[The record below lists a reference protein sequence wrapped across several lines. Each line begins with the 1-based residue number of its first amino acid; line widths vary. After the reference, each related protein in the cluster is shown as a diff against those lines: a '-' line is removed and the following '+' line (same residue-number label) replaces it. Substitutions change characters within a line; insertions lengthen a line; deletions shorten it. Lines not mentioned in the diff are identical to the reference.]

1 MESKNKIINNLR
13 DVARCN
19 NLRNLT
25 DLGVMRL
32 ATIVNRVR
40 VAEDEL
46 EPPSIMSIFI
56 AWLQAK
62 AMQVGLEALPVE
74 EWCRHLVHAYSFS
87 ESEVL
92 WYWDCS
98 EGRLWKHLGLPGAMP
113 EVRRRMRGV
122 CGVIK
127 KVFPRDADAS
137 ASSSRRLSDVP
148 SDGPSAASPG
158 DAKQKAKPKL
168 KAKTEPEPKMKAKT
182 TSKSKPETE
191 SESESE
197 PEPESES
204 EPEPG
209 SEPEPEPQTQPELS
223 EASKLPMSPVKSA
236 TDRTLD
242 ISAGRLSVKTDS
254 DWDTRSVHSAR
265 WPSLKTSSLRP
276 SRRDSPPE
284 NVIPRYYASTGSS
297 SDLIPPARYICTL
310 CGAWG
315 THYVWDCP
323 ERMSPSQTTA
333 NTRKLSTNDGTE
345 SDQTKRGR
353 PLTTGNRQKNTHAT
367 KTPRGSPSAP
377 QERLRK
383 EDAHDDASSRK
394 LGQRHELAIRSS
406 RASRVPGAPSH
417 DPAVTG
423 PSNADLVEWSLS
435 LKTERVPSPV
445 PQIRTKDTARL
456 SSWRED
462 KRSECQ
468 GSVCAAAVKP
478 KKLSAAEEVTLR
490 CADDFFCRLERAFIS
505 RYQTGSGHDL
515 MVRDKKETTRKG
527 PRVEAAKP
535 HGGVGV
541 ADPKFC
547 FNIDA
552 ASVPCPASR
561 ASTEST
567 KSTVYGSAREPSE
580 IALNQTTR
588 MPSAE
593 DTLIGL
599 SGEPLVQEQ
608 QHSAIELWEAGID
621 LQKEDTSEDGG

>member
-1 MESKNKIINNLR
+1 MESKTKIINNLR

-19 NLRNLT
+19 NIRNLT

-46 EPPSIMSIFI
+46 KPPSIMSIFI

-98 EGRLWKHLGLPGAMP
+98 EGRLWKHLSLPGALP

-122 CGVIK
+122 AGVIK
-127 KVFPRDADAS
+127 KVFPRDVDAS
-137 ASSSRRLSDVP
+137 ASSSPRLSDVP
-148 SDGPSAASPG
+148 SDGPSATSPG
-158 DAKQKAKPKL
+158 DSKQKAKPKL
-168 KAKTEPEPKMKAKT
+168 KAKTELDPKMK
-182 TSKSKPETE
+182 SKSEPESQ
-191 SESESE
+191 SESEPEPE

-204 EPEPG
+204 ELESG
-209 SEPEPEPQTQPELS
+209 SEPEPEPELS
-223 EASKLPMSPVKSA
+223 VASKLPMSSVKSA
-236 TDRTLD
+236 TDQTLD
-242 ISAGRLSVKTDS
+242 ISAGRRSAKTES

-265 WPSLKTSSLRP
+265 WPSLKTNSLRP
-276 SRRDSPPE
+276 SRRESPPE
-284 NVIPRYYASTGSS
+284 NVIPRYYANTGSS
-297 SDLIPPARYICTL
+297 SDPIPPARYICTL

-315 THYVWDCP
+315 KHFVWDCP

-333 NTRKLSTNDGTE
+333 NTARPSTKEGTE
-345 SDQTKRGR
+345 SDQTQRGR
-353 PLTTGNRQKNTHAT
+353 PLTTRNLQKSTRST
-367 KTPRGSPSAP
+367 KTPRDGPSAP
-377 QERLRK
+377 RKSSRK
-383 EDAHDDASSRK
+383 EDKHDDASSRN

-406 RASRVPGAPSH
+406 RAPKVPGAPSH

-445 PQIRTKDTARL
+445 PQIRTKDTARFQESGRAWAGKL
-456 SSWRED
+456 
-462 KRSECQ
+462 
-468 GSVCAAAVKP
+468 
-478 KKLSAAEEVTLR
+478 KKLSPVEEVTLR
-490 CADDFFCRLERAFIS
+490 CADNFFCRLERALIR

-515 MVRDKKETTRKG
+515 MVLDRNETTRKR
-527 PRVEAAKP
+527 PSVEAAKN

-541 ADPKFC
+541 AEPKFC
-547 FNIDA
+547 SNIDA
-552 ASVPCPASR
+552 ASVPCPASK

-567 KSTVYGSAREPSE
+567 RSTVYGSAREPSE

-588 MPSAE
+588 TPSAE

-599 SGEPLVQEQ
+599 SGEPSVQEQ

-621 LQKEDTSEDGG
+621 LQKEETSEDGE

>member
-1 MESKNKIINNLR
+1 MESNNTIINNLR
-13 DVARCN
+13 DVVRCN
-19 NLRNLT
+19 HLRNLT

-40 VAEDEL
+40 VAENEL
-46 EPPSIMSIFI
+46 KPPSIMSIFI

-62 AMQVGLEALPVE
+62 AMQVSLEALPVE

-87 ESEVL
+87 ASEVL

-98 EGRLWKHLGLPGAMP
+98 EGSLWKHLGLPGAMP

-127 KVFPRDADAS
+127 KVFPRDVDAS

-148 SDGPSAASPG
+148 SDGPSAAFPG

-168 KAKTEPEPKMKAKT
+168 KVKTEPEPKMKAKT
-182 TSKSKPETE
+182 TSKSKPE
-191 SESESE
+191 
-197 PEPESES
+197 PESES
-204 EPEPG
+204 KPEHESK
-209 SEPEPEPQTQPELS
+209 SEPEPEPKTQPELS
-223 EASKLPMSPVKSA
+223 EASKLTMSSVKSA
-236 TDRTLD
+236 IDRTLN

-254 DWDTRSVHSAR
+254 NWDTRSVHSAR
-265 WPSLKTSSLRP
+265 WLSLKTSSLRP
-276 SRRDSPPE
+276 SRTDSPPE
-284 NVIPRYYASTGSS
+284 NVIPRYYANTGSS

-333 NTRKLSTNDGTE
+333 NTRKLSTNEGTE
-345 SDQTKRGR
+345 SVQTKRGR
-353 PLTTGNRQKNTHAT
+353 PLMTGNPQKDTRAT
-367 KTPRGSPSAP
+367 KTPRGGPSAP
-377 QERLRK
+377 RESSRE
-383 EDAHDDASSRK
+383 EDKHDDASSRR
-394 LGQRHELAIRSS
+394 LGQRYELAIRSS

-435 LKTERVPSPV
+435 LKTERVPSP
-445 PQIRTKDTARL
+445 
-456 SSWRED
+456 D
-462 KRSECQ
+462 KRNECQ
-468 GSVCAAAVKP
+468 GSSRAAAGKL
-478 KKLSAAEEVTLR
+478 KKLSTVEEVTLR
-490 CADDFFCRLERAFIS
+490 CADDFFCRLERAFIR
-505 RYQTGSGHDL
+505 RYQTGSGRDL
-515 MVRDKKETTRKG
+515 MVWDN
-527 PRVEAAKP
+527 

-541 ADPKFC
+541 TDPKFC

-552 ASVPCPASR
+552 ASVPCPASM

-588 MPSAE
+588 TPSAE

-608 QHSAIELWEAGID
+608 KHSAIELWEAGID
-621 LQKEDTSEDGG
+621 LQKEETSEDGE

>member
-1 MESKNKIINNLR
+1 MESKDKIINNLR
-13 DVARCN
+13 DVVGCSH
-19 NLRNLT
+19 LRNLT

-32 ATIVNRVR
+32 ATIVSRMRVW
-40 VAEDEL
+40 EDEL
-46 EPPSIMSIFI
+46 KRPSIMSIFI

-98 EGRLWKHLGLPGAMP
+98 EGKLWRHLGLPGTIP

-127 KVFPRDADAS
+127 KVFPRGVDAS
-137 ASSSRRLSDVP
+137 ASSPRRVSDVL
-148 SDGPSAASPG
+148 SDGPSAAFPG
-158 DAKQKAKPKL
+158 DAKQKGKSKL
-168 KAKTEPEPKMKAKT
+168 GAKTEPELKSAPKT
-182 TSKSKPETE
+182 QSKPKPKPKPETE
-191 SESESE
+191 PESE

-204 EPEPG
+204 E
-209 SEPEPEPQTQPELS
+209 SEQTQPELS
-223 EASKLPMSPVKSA
+223 GVSKLPTSSVKSA

-242 ISAGRLSVKTDS
+242 ISAGPAGRLSDKTSS
-254 DWDTRSVHSAR
+254 DWDTRSALSTR
-265 WPSLKTSSLRP
+265 WQSLKTNSLRL

-284 NVIPRYYASTGSS
+284 NIIPRYYASTGSS
-297 SDLIPPARYICTL
+297 SDRIPPARYICTL
-310 CGAWG
+310 CGTWG
-315 THYVWDCP
+315 THYVWNCP

-333 NTRKLSTNDGTE
+333 NTGKLSTNEGTE
-345 SDQTKRGR
+345 SDQTTRGR
-353 PLTTGNRQKNTHAT
+353 PLTTRNPQKDTRPT
-367 KTPRGSPSAP
+367 KAPRDGPSAP
-377 QERLRK
+377 QERFRK
-383 EDAHDDASSRK
+383 DDAHDDASSRK
-394 LGQRHELAIRSS
+394 PDQRHELAIRSS

-435 LKTERVPSPV
+435 LKTERVPSP
-445 PQIRTKDTARL
+445 
-456 SSWRED
+456 D
-462 KRSECQ
+462 KGNESQ
-468 GSVCAAAVKP
+468 GCGRAAAGKL
-478 KKLSAAEEVTLR
+478 KRLSAAEEATLR
-490 CADDFFCRLERAFIS
+490 CADDFFCRLERVFIR
-505 RYQTGSGHDL
+505 RYQTGRGHDL
-515 MVRDKKETTRKG
+515 MVWNKDETTRKR
-527 PRVEAAKP
+527 PSVEAAKT

-541 ADPKFC
+541 AEPKFC
-547 FNIDA
+547 SNIDA
-552 ASVPCPASR
+552 ASVPCPASK

-567 KSTVYGSAREPSE
+567 RSTVYGSAREPSE

-588 MPSAE
+588 TPSAE

-621 LQKEDTSEDGG
+621 LQNEEISEDGE

>member
-1 MESKNKIINNLR
+1 MESKNAIINNLR

-46 EPPSIMSIFI
+46 KPSSIMSIFI

-127 KVFPRDADAS
+127 KVFPRDVDAS
-137 ASSSRRLSDVP
+137 ASSSRRLSGVP
-148 SDGPSAASPG
+148 SDGLSAAFHG
-158 DAKQKAKPKL
+158 YAKQKAKPKL
-168 KAKTEPEPKMKAKT
+168 KAKTEPEPNMKAKT
-182 TSKSKPETE
+182 TSKSKPEP
-191 SESESE
+191 ESE
-197 PEPESES
+197 PELEHESES
-204 EPEPG
+204 
-209 SEPEPEPQTQPELS
+209 EPEPQTQPELS
-223 EASKLPMSPVKSA
+223 EASKLTMSSVKSA

-284 NVIPRYYASTGSS
+284 NVIPRYYANTGSS

-333 NTRKLSTNDGTE
+333 NTRKLSTNEGTE

-353 PLTTGNRQKNTHAT
+353 PLTTGNPQKDTRTT
-367 KTPRGSPSAP
+367 KTSRGGHSAP
-377 QERLRK
+377 RESSLE
-383 EDAHDDASSRK
+383 EDKHDDASSRK

-462 KRSECQ
+462 KRNECQ
-468 GSVCAAAVKP
+468 GSGYAAAGKL
-478 KKLSAAEEVTLR
+478 KKLSAVDEVTLR
-490 CADDFFCRLERAFIS
+490 CADDFFCRLERVFIR

-527 PRVEAAKP
+527 PRVEAAKI

-541 ADPKFC
+541 TDPKFC

-552 ASVPCPASR
+552 ASVPCPAST

-588 MPSAE
+588 TPSAE

-599 SGEPLVQEQ
+599 SGEPSVQEQ

-621 LQKEDTSEDGG
+621 LQKEETSEDGE

>member
-1 MESKNKIINNLR
+1 MESKTKIINNLR

-19 NLRNLT
+19 NIRNLT

-46 EPPSIMSIFI
+46 KPPSIMSIFI

-98 EGRLWKHLGLPGAMP
+98 EGRLWKHLSLPGAMP

-127 KVFPRDADAS
+127 KVFPRDVDAS
-137 ASSSRRLSDVP
+137 ASSSPRLSDVP

-168 KAKTEPEPKMKAKT
+168 KAKTEPDPKSEP
-182 TSKSKPETE
+182 E
-191 SESESE
+191 SQSESE

-204 EPEPG
+204 ELESGSEP
-209 SEPEPEPQTQPELS
+209 EPEPEPQTQSELS
-223 EASKLPMSPVKSA
+223 VASKLPMSSVKSA
-236 TDRTLD
+236 TDQTLD
-242 ISAGRLSVKTDS
+242 ISAGRRSAKTES

-265 WPSLKTSSLRP
+265 WPSLKTNSLRP
-276 SRRDSPPE
+276 SRRESPPE
-284 NVIPRYYASTGSS
+284 NVIPRYYANTGSS
-297 SDLIPPARYICTL
+297 SDPIPPARYICTL

-315 THYVWDCP
+315 KHFVWDCP

-333 NTRKLSTNDGTE
+333 NTERLSTKEGTE
-345 SDQTKRGR
+345 SDQTQRGR
-353 PLTTGNRQKNTHAT
+353 PLTTRNLQKSTRST
-367 KTPRGSPSAP
+367 KTPRDGPSAP
-377 QERLRK
+377 RKSSRK
-383 EDAHDDASSRK
+383 EDKHDDASSRD

-406 RASRVPGAPSH
+406 RASKVPGAPSH

-445 PQIRTKDTARL
+445 PQIRTKDTARFDRASAGKL
-456 SSWRED
+456 
-462 KRSECQ
+462 
-468 GSVCAAAVKP
+468 
-478 KKLSAAEEVTLR
+478 KKLSPVEEVTLR
-490 CADDFFCRLERAFIS
+490 CADNFFCRLQRALIS

-515 MVRDKKETTRKG
+515 MVWDRNETARKR
-527 PRVEAAKP
+527 PSVEAAKN

-541 ADPKFC
+541 AEPKFC
-547 FNIDA
+547 SNIDA
-552 ASVPCPASR
+552 ASVPCPASK
-561 ASTEST
+561 ASTKST
-567 KSTVYGSAREPSE
+567 RSTVYGSAREPSE
-580 IALNQTTR
+580 IALNQTMRT
-588 MPSAE
+588 PSAE

-621 LQKEDTSEDGG
+621 LQKEEISEDGE

>member
-1 MESKNKIINNLR
+1 MESKTKIINNLR

-19 NLRNLT
+19 NIRNLT

-46 EPPSIMSIFI
+46 KPPSIMSIFI

-98 EGRLWKHLGLPGAMP
+98 EGRLWKHLSLPGALP

-122 CGVIK
+122 SGVIK
-127 KVFPRDADAS
+127 KVFPRDVDAS
-137 ASSSRRLSDVP
+137 ASSSPRLSDVP

-168 KAKTEPEPKMKAKT
+168 KAKTEPDPKMK
-182 TSKSKPETE
+182 SKSEPE
-191 SESESE
+191 SQSESE

-204 EPEPG
+204 ELESGSEP
-209 SEPEPEPQTQPELS
+209 EPEPEPQTQPELS
-223 EASKLPMSPVKSA
+223 VASKLPMSSVKSA
-236 TDRTLD
+236 TDQTLD
-242 ISAGRLSVKTDS
+242 ISAGRRSVKTDS

-265 WPSLKTSSLRP
+265 WPSLKTNSLRP
-276 SRRDSPPE
+276 SRRESPPE
-284 NVIPRYYASTGSS
+284 NVIPRYYASKGSS
-297 SDLIPPARYICTL
+297 SDPIPPARYICTL

-333 NTRKLSTNDGTE
+333 NTERQSTKEGTE
-345 SDQTKRGR
+345 SDQTQRGR
-353 PLTTGNRQKNTHAT
+353 PLTTRNLQKNTRPA
-367 KTPRGSPSAP
+367 KTPWDGPSAP
-377 QERLRK
+377 RKSSRK
-383 EDAHDDASSRK
+383 EDKHDDASSRN

-406 RASRVPGAPSH
+406 RAPKVPGAPSH

-423 PSNADLVEWSLS
+423 PSNADL
-435 LKTERVPSPV
+435 
-445 PQIRTKDTARL
+445 
-456 SSWRED
+456 D
-462 KRSECQ
+462 KRNESQ
-468 GSVCAAAVKP
+468 GSGRASAGKL
-478 KKLSAAEEVTLR
+478 KKLSPVEEVTLR
-490 CADDFFCRLERAFIS
+490 CADNFFSQLERALIR

-515 MVRDKKETTRKG
+515 MVWDRNETTRKR
-527 PRVEAAKP
+527 PSVEAAKN

-541 ADPKFC
+541 AEPKFC
-547 FNIDA
+547 SNIDA
-552 ASVPCPASR
+552 ASVPCPASK

-567 KSTVYGSAREPSE
+567 RSTVYGSAREPSE

-588 MPSAE
+588 TPSAE

-599 SGEPLVQEQ
+599 SGEPSVQEQ

-621 LQKEDTSEDGG
+621 LQKEETSEDGE